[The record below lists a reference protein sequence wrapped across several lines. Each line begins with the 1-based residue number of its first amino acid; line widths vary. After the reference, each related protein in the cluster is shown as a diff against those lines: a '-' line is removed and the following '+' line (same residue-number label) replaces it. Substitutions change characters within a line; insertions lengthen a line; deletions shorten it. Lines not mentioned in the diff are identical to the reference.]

1 MNFSIE
7 NTDKAKN
14 RGQTYITFIL
24 IRRTKIKLLRYICLH
39 HCFTNTHHTF
49 IHKQLRSPNQRCSAT
64 CNPLGPCFSSPL
76 TLVLLRHQ
84 LTLHV
89 EECLPNLHAGVH
101 DKLTYVRYYLSD
113 ALVANLFLLPPPLC
127 FLELAPAVAESD
139 ARSKVLASVVS
150 TY

>member
-1 MNFSIE
+1 MKIQIKQKIEDKHILHSFSFDE
-7 NTDKAKN
+7 STLSY
-14 RGQTYITFIL
+14 YIT
-24 IRRTKIKLLRYICLH
+24 CLH

-49 IHKQLRSPNQRCSAT
+49 IYEQLRSPNQRCSAT

-113 ALVANLFLLPPPLC
+113 ALVADLFLLPPPLC
-127 FLELAPAVAESD
+127 ILELAPSMAKPAACSEL
-139 ARSKVLASVVS
+139 LASVVS
-150 TY
+150 RD